1 MQLSETQ
8 DSFPDSGIERRILV
22 KISARLMP
30 ALMLGIFVSYID
42 RANLGVLFGPLSKDL
57 GLTASSFGLAAG
69 LFYVGYLLF
78 EIPSNMGM
86 VRFGA
91 RVWIARIMITWG
103 AVTVTLA
110 ATQGTTSLY
119 ILRILLGV
127 AEAGYYPGVVFFLT
141 LWFPPRM
148 LTRAY
153 ATLTICVPIS
163 LAVGSILTSL
173 MLGMHGIA
181 GLAGWRWVFILQG
194 LPAILLGF
202 FTFLALPD
210 RPGNAKWLSNEE
222 KNYLTTQLPVAREAE
237 SVNLRHLPSIL
248 RSRSA
253 WVLSF
258 LYFSTLIGVW
268 AVTFFLPKIVQER
281 LHVGSVDAG
290 LISSIP
296 WICAAILTFIVGR
309 TSERPATRR
318 WHMLILLG
326 LAAIGLFTSATVDSP
341 YTAIAGLCFGA
352 AGMQAAVPLFWT
364 IPTSMFRGASAAIA
378 IALINSLGNTSGLAG
393 PWLFGIFRDLT
404 GSSSVGLYAISAF
417 TLVAAVLS
425 FAMSTV
431 ADAAQK
437 IGGAE

>member
-1 MQLSETQ
+1 MQISENQ
-8 DSFPDSGIERRILV
+8 QFLPDSGIERRILV

-30 ALMLGIFVSYID
+30 ILMLGIFISYID

-69 LFYVGYLLF
+69 LFYIGYLLF

-86 VRFGA
+86 VKFGA
-91 RVWIARIMITWG
+91 RLWLARIMITWG
-103 AVTVTLA
+103 AVTVALA

-119 ILRILLGV
+119 VLRILLGV

-153 ATLTICVPIS
+153 STLTICIPLS

-173 MLGMHGIA
+173 MLRMHGIA

-194 LPAILLGF
+194 APAILLGIC
-202 FTFLALPD
+202 TFLALPD
-210 RPGNAKWLSNEE
+210 RPDKAKWLSAEE
-222 KNYLTTQLPVAREAE
+222 KNYLAKELPAAREAE
-237 SVNLRHLPSIL
+237 SVDLRHLPSIL
-248 RSRSA
+248 RSKSV

-258 LYFSTLIGVW
+258 LYFATLIGVW

-296 WICAAILTFIVGR
+296 WICAAIATFIVGR
-309 TSERPATRR
+309 TSASSGERR
-318 WHMLILLG
+318 WHLLVLLG
-326 LAAIGLFTSATVDSP
+326 LAAIGLYLSAAVDSP
-341 YTAIAGLCFGA
+341 YIALIGLCFGA

-364 IPTSMFRGASAAIA
+364 IPTSMFRGAGAAIA
-378 IALINSLGNTSGLAG
+378 IAMINSLGNVSGLAG
-393 PWLFGIFRDLT
+393 PWLFGVFRDLT
-404 GSSSVGLYAISAF
+404 GSSSVGLYVISSF
-417 TLVAAVLS
+417 TLVSAALAFV
-425 FAMSTV
+425 MSTTV
-431 ADAAQK
+431 DAVPKIRTAD
-437 IGGAE
+437 